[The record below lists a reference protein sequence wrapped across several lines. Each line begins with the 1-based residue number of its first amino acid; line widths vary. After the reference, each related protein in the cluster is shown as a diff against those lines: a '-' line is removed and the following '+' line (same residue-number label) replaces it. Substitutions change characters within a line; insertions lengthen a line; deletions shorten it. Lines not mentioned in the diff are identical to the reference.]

1 MKEKGKIQG
10 TLAGQDFTKIF
21 EGKQQANIYFKDK
34 QQLLVQ
40 CFIILVTAYKYY
52 LAARRMN
59 KKHEKSGIYL
69 YLFIIIVYL
78 LDY

>member
-1 MKEKGKIQG
+1 MAMYFHILMKEKSKIQG

-40 CFIILVTAYKYY
+40 CFIIPVTAYKYN
-52 LAARRMN
+52 LAAKRMN

-69 YLFIIIVYL
+69 YL
-78 LDY
+78 